1 MILLESSELFQT
13 RVFMSIEA
21 TITNTTWLR
30 VCSDDGLYSGI
41 GSTPL
46 PIRCEVSRRGW
57 NAMRGII
64 VQGQRKESS
73 EIWLDNIS
81 INTFRYP
88 KCCQRDCWVTSGI
101 VWTANKRQLN
111 SVFEITH
118 DSNQEYTVLYVLFQ
132 NIGNIWLAKIDSP
145 EIRLWSNASFEL
157 QKQMYICTWKFVYLT
172 KQCCLFEAFLPQML
186 DVILSISKCITMP
199 FILKGVPHFLF
210 LADLQTFNPLFISSF
225 HPRGRIHTF
234 KVASSLYS
242 EIVGT
247 LPLYMLWW
255 KYYLHIRNNSNCNRI
270 KKFRVWNP
278 SKGRGYWELIPP
290 PSASNTK
297 SFGKRWQ
304 LLLSKT
310 SLKIC
315 TFVYTHSKP

>member
-1 MILLESSELFQT
+1 MKIRISDKTMLLIRGLSS
-13 RVFMSIEA
+13 
-21 TITNTTWLR
+21 
-30 VCSDDGLYSGI
+30 SDVGCHLINFEMHHDALY
-41 GSTPL
+41 PQ
-46 PIRCEVSRRGW
+46 RR
-57 NAMRGII
+57 
-64 VQGQRKESS
+64 
-73 EIWLDNIS
+73 
-81 INTFRYP
+81 
-88 KCCQRDCWVTSGI
+88 
-101 VWTANKRQLN
+101 
-111 SVFEITH
+111 
-118 DSNQEYTVLYVLFQ
+118 
-132 NIGNIWLAKIDSP
+132 SP
-145 EIRLWSNASFEL
+145 
-157 QKQMYICTWKFVYLT
+157 
-172 KQCCLFEAFLPQML
+172 
-186 DVILSISKCITMP
+186 
-199 FILKGVPHFLF
+199 FLF
-210 LADLQTFNPLFISSF
+210 LADLQTFNPLFISSL

-247 LPLYMLWW
+247 LPRYMLWW
-255 KYYLHIRNNSNCNRI
+255 KYYLHVRNNSNSNRI

>member
-1 MILLESSELFQT
+1 MTLRMFIGKMILLESSELFQT

-30 VCSDDGLYSGI
+30 VYSDQGGLLPTTPDQTMVYILALGACI
-41 GSTPL
+41 PL

-57 NAMRGII
+57 NAMRGLI

-81 INTFRYP
+81 INKFRYP

-199 FILKGVPHFLF
+199 FILKGVPHFCSWLTYKLLTPFHLF
-210 LADLQTFNPLFISSF
+210 LPSQGPHSYFQSGIFSILGNRRDFT
-225 HPRGRIHTF
+225 
-234 KVASSLYS
+234 
-242 EIVGT
+242 T
-247 LPLYMLWW
+247 LHALM
-255 KYYLHIRNNSNCNRI
+255 KI
-270 KKFRVWNP
+270 
-278 SKGRGYWELIPP
+278 
-290 PSASNTK
+290 
-297 SFGKRWQ
+297 
-304 LLLSKT
+304 LSPCQKQQQ
-310 SLKIC
+310 
-315 TFVYTHSKP
+315 